1 MKRNGFP
8 HARAA
13 QYSRSDFGAIEFPV
27 RGLNPVEVILGLTEK
42 FHDCDLNADVRLPPG
57 YLTEGGGMEQVDF
70 SEYTRAAH
78 FGHRKLT
85 PRACVVDS
93 KKHLRLFLA
102 DALEDLG
109 FVTCECGQA
118 GDLAGLMQTE
128 HLDLIV
134 LSVCVDG
141 INVGEIL
148 EAVVRKNFGGKVLV
162 IGQPDSIMV
171 KAVKQIGDE
180 YGIAMLPSLP
190 TPFGAASLRASVAEL
205 LPAEPAPSPA
215 VDVAEALKAGWLE
228 LWYQQKIDTRSL
240 APGGAEALVRMRHPA
255 WGVVPPACFIP
266 DDRDPHFR
274 ALSEFV
280 VGRAIEDWRYLLERQ
295 GPVDL
300 SINLPVAFF
309 RDDAAVRDLTRAMPA
324 HPAFGGLLIELDSRE
339 VIGDPSLALDAARR
353 LSLHN
358 IALTLDHLGAEWPA
372 LLELRSFPF
381 AELKVD
387 RQFID
392 GCADDRLKQTV
403 CRHIV
408 ELAHDNG
415 ARAVAQGIETRA
427 DFMAAHDIGF
437 DLVQGHLFGKPVA
450 ARKFARS
457 RPQLAPVD
465 DKPS

>member
-1 MKRNGFP
+1 
-8 HARAA
+8 
-13 QYSRSDFGAIEFPV
+13 
-27 RGLNPVEVILGLTEK
+27 
-42 FHDCDLNADVRLPPG
+42 
-57 YLTEGGGMEQVDF
+57 MEQVNF
-70 SEYTRAAH
+70 GEFARAAH

-118 GDLAGLMQTE
+118 GDLAGVLQTE

-141 INVGEIL
+141 INVGDIL
-148 EAVVRKNFGGKVLV
+148 EAIVRKNFGGKVLV

-171 KAVKQIGDE
+171 KAVRQIGDE

-240 APGGAEALVRMRHPA
+240 APDGAEALVRMRHPA
-255 WGVVPPACFIP
+255 WGVVPPAHFIP

-274 ALSEFV
+274 RLSEFV
-280 VGRAIEDWRYLLERQ
+280 VGRAIEDWRYLLESQ

-300 SINLPVAFF
+300 SINLPAAFF
-309 RDDAAVRDLTRAMPA
+309 GDDAAVRDLSRAVPA
-324 HPAFGGLLIELDSRE
+324 HPAFGGLLIEIDSGE
-339 VIGDPSLALDAARR
+339 AIEHADLVVDAARALR
-353 LSLHN
+353 LHN
-358 IALTLDHLGAEWPA
+358 IALAVDNVGAEWPS

-387 RQFID
+387 RQFIN

-403 CRHIV
+403 CRRIV
-408 ELAHDNG
+408 ELARDNG
-415 ARAVAQGIETRA
+415 ARAIAQGIETRA
-427 DFMAAHDIGF
+427 DFLAAHEMGF

-450 ARKFARS
+450 VRKFARS
-457 RPQLAPVD
+457 RPQLAPGPA
-465 DKPS
+465 KPC